1 MDWILQER
9 AQGPGLKPGRTTM
22 QSVWDRA
29 RTENPTDELLDGPLD
44 PQKAIDNF
52 AGPVWRH

>member
-9 AQGPGLKPGRTTM
+9 AQGPGLKPVRTTM

-29 RTENPTDELLDGPLD
+29 RTENPTDESLDGPHD
-44 PQKAIDNF
+44 PQKAIDDF
-52 AGPVWRH
+52 AGLVRRH